1 MKIKSYSKQDLAML
15 YFPDNDPH
23 TATNHLMRWITNCPP
38 LVEHLRKT
46 HYRRNSKYFIAH
58 QVRVMRDPCAK
69 KYSLNS
75 CDSCSKKNL
84 V

>member
-23 TATNHLMRWITNCPP
+23 IATNHLMRWITNCPP

-58 QVRVMRDPCAK
+58 QVRVIVEYLGEP
-69 KYSLNS
+69 
-75 CDSCSKKNL
+75 
-84 V
+84 